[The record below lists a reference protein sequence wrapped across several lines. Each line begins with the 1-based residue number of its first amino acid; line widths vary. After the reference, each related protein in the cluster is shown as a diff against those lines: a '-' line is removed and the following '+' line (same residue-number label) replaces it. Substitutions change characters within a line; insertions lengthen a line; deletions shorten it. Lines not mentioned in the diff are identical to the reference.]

1 MMTQE
6 ELKRWTLAAKIL
18 KQDLDEQLARLLEED
33 GFVEEA
39 KAIREELY
47 KEEK

>member
-33 GFVEEA
+33 GRIDEA
-39 KAIREELY
+39 RAIREELY
-47 KEEK
+47 KEQA